1 MRCFAC
7 GENMNLMKT
16 MEDDTM
22 PVAGFEQRTFAC
34 PACGDVEQRL
44 AFRSVGQDEVEAAPT
59 HAAPSILPA
68 SPHHDEHAAGL
79 LRRVAARLRGA

>member
-1 MRCFAC
+1 
-7 GENMNLMKT
+7 MNLMKT

>member
-7 GENMNLMKT
+7 GENMNLVKT
-16 MEDDTM
+16 IEDDTM
-22 PVAGFEQRTFAC
+22 PVAGFERRTFAC

-44 AFRSVGQDEVEAAPT
+44 AFRSIGQDEVEPAPT

-68 SPHHDEHAAGL
+68 ELHHDEHAAGL
-79 LRRVAARLRGA
+79 LRRVAAKLRGA